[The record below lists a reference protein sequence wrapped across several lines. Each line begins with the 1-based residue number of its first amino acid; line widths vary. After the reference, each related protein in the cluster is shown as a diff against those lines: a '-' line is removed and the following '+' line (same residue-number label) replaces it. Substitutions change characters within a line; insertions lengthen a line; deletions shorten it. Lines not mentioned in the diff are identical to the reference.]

1 LHPFF
6 EDDQYGL
13 VGDDGACPYFWPI
26 GTGDQ
31 AKHMLIHFSHM
42 SGGKYMLGDYDTER
56 DKFVVTDG
64 GDFNHGAVGPGGTHA
79 PSAYPDGKGGVIAI
93 FNMNPGMNTKGW
105 NQIMS
110 LPRRLT
116 LSEEGKLDI
125 EPGGDYASLRLDHQR
140 IEGQALPANKEFVF
154 DTIRGNAMELIAE
167 IDPGSSPVI
176 ELNVLRSPHEEEVT
190 RIQYYHKRGF
200 RTKEVPRKSKK
211 RFQEHGVIT
220 IDTSRSTTLPN
231 VKIRPPETA
240 NVRIM
245 NGETVKL
252 HVFVDKSIVEVFVN
266 GRQCAAVRV
275 YPGLNES
282 VGVSLCAR
290 GGDAKLKSLD
300 AWQMDNIY
308 K

>member
-1 LHPFF
+1 
-6 EDDQYGL
+6 
-13 VGDDGACPYFWPI
+13 
-26 GTGDQ
+26 
-31 AKHMLIHFSHM
+31 
-42 SGGKYMLGDYDTER
+42 
-56 DKFVVTDG
+56 
-64 GDFNHGAVGPGGTHA
+64 
-79 PSAYPDGKGGVIAI
+79 
-93 FNMNPGMNTKGW
+93 MNTKGW

-190 RIQYYHKRGF
+190 RIQYYHKRGY

-231 VKIRPPETA
+231 VQIRPPETA